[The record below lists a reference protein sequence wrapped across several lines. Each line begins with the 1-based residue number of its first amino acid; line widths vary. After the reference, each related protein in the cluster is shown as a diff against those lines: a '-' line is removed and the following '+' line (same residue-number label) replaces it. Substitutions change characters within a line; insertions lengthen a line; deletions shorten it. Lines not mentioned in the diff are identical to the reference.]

1 MMDVV
6 ILMQQAEQRLTE
18 YDPVFIHKTEK
29 VLGILRSKGVVSYRR
44 LSENGKW
51 HNLLAATLVL
61 AHDKDTDFALPTRRQ
76 QTLYDRGISTRIV
89 SFLDNAVREGLIISQ
104 ASDYTARGRLSL
116 GDIIKAYLEHEAE
129 AA

>member
-1 MMDVV
+1 MQDVV
-6 ILMQQAEQRLTE
+6 TLMQEAEKKLTKC
-18 YDPVFIHKTEK
+18 DPVFIRKTER

-61 AHDKDTDFALPTRRQ
+61 AHDKGTDFALPTRRQ

-89 SFLDNAVREGLIISQ
+89 SFLDSAVKEGLIISQ

-116 GDIIKAYLEHEAE
+116 GDIIKAYLAHEQE

>member
-6 ILMQQAEQRLTE
+6 ILMQQAEKKLTE

-61 AHDKDTDFALPTRRQ
+61 AHDKGTDFALPTRRQ

-104 ASDYTARGRLSL
+104 ASDFTARGRLSL

>member
-6 ILMQQAEQRLTE
+6 ILMQQAKQRLTE

-61 AHDKDTDFALPTRRQ
+61 AHDKGTDFALPTRRQ

-89 SFLDNAVREGLIISQ
+89 SFLDSAVREGLIISQ

>member
-6 ILMQQAEQRLTE
+6 ILMQQAEKKITE

-29 VLGILRSKGVVSYRR
+29 VLGILRSKGAVSYRR
-44 LSENGKW
+44 LSENGRW

-61 AHDKDTDFALPTRRQ
+61 AHDKGTDFALPTRRQ
-76 QTLYDRGISTRIV
+76 QTLYERGISTRIV

>member
-6 ILMQQAEQRLTE
+6 ILMQEAEKKLQE
-18 YDPVFIHKTEK
+18 YDPVFTQQTEL

-44 LSENGKW
+44 LSENGRW

>member
-6 ILMQQAEQRLTE
+6 ILMQQAKQRLTE

-89 SFLDNAVREGLIISQ
+89 SFLDSAVREGLIISQ

>member
-116 GDIIKAYLEHEAE
+116 GDIIKAYLEHEQE

>member
-1 MMDVV
+1 MDGV
-6 ILMQQAEQRLTE
+6 ILIQEAENKLQE
-18 YDPVFIHKTEK
+18 FDPVFTAQTEL

-51 HNLLAATLVL
+51 HQLLAATLVL
-61 AHDKDTDFALPTRRQ
+61 AHHKNVDFALPTRRQ

-116 GDIIKAYLEHEAE
+116 GDIIKAYLEHEQE

>member
-6 ILMQQAEQRLTE
+6 ILMQQAEKKLTE
-18 YDPVFIHKTEK
+18 YDPVFIHNTEK
-29 VLGILRSKGVVSYRR
+29 VLGILRSKGGVSYRR
-44 LSENGKW
+44 LSENGRW

-61 AHDKDTDFALPTRRQ
+61 AHDKGTDFALPTRRQ

>member
-1 MMDVV
+1 MQDVV
-6 ILMQQAEQRLTE
+6 TLMQEAEKKLQE
-18 YDPVFIHKTEK
+18 FDPVFTQQTEL
-29 VLGILRSKGVVSYRR
+29 VLGILRSKKVVSYRR

-51 HNLLAATLVL
+51 HQLLAATLVL

-89 SFLDNAVREGLIISQ
+89 SFLDSAVREGLIISQ

>member
-1 MMDVV
+1 MQDIVT
-6 ILMQQAEQRLTE
+6 LMQEAEKKLTE
-18 YDPVFIHKTEK
+18 YDPVFIHKTER

-61 AHDKDTDFALPTRRQ
+61 AHDKGTDFALPTRRQ

-104 ASDYTARGRLSL
+104 ASDFTARGRLSL
-116 GDIIKAYLEHEAE
+116 GDIIKAYLEHEKE

>member
-6 ILMQQAEQRLTE
+6 ILMQEAEKKLQE
-18 YDPVFIHKTEK
+18 FDPVFTQQTEL

-51 HNLLAATLVL
+51 HQLLAATLVL
-61 AHDKDTDFALPTRRQ
+61 AHHKNVDFALPTRRQ

-89 SFLDNAVREGLIISQ
+89 SVLDAAVREGLIMSQ
-104 ASDYTARGRLSL
+104 SADRKAKGQLSL
-116 GDIIKAYLEHEAE
+116 GEIINAYLDHEVE

>member
-6 ILMQQAEQRLTE
+6 ILMQEAEKKLQE
-18 YDPVFIHKTEK
+18 YDPVFTQQTEL

-51 HNLLAATLVL
+51 HQLLAATLVL
-61 AHDKDTDFALPTRRQ
+61 AHHKNVDFALPTRRQ

-89 SFLDNAVREGLIISQ
+89 SFLDNAVKEGLIMSQ
-104 ASDYTARGRLSL
+104 STDQKAIGRLSL
-116 GDIIKAYLEHEAE
+116 GDIIKAYLTHEVE

>member
-1 MMDVV
+1 MDGV
-6 ILMQQAEQRLTE
+6 ILIQEAENKLQE
-18 YDPVFIHKTEK
+18 FDPVFTAQTEL

-51 HNLLAATLVL
+51 HQLLAATLVL
-61 AHDKDTDFALPTRRQ
+61 AHHKNVDFALPTRRQ

-89 SFLDNAVREGLIISQ
+89 SFLDSAVREGLIISQ

-116 GDIIKAYLEHEAE
+116 GDIIKAYLEHEKE

>member
-1 MMDVV
+1 MEDVV
-6 ILMQQAEQRLTE
+6 TLMQEAEKKLTE

-44 LSENGKW
+44 LSENGKR

-89 SFLDNAVREGLIISQ
+89 SFLRQRSKRRFDHQPHLITPQ
-104 ASDYTARGRLSL
+104 
-116 GDIIKAYLEHEAE
+116 E
-129 AA
+129 AAIVR

>member
-6 ILMQQAEQRLTE
+6 ILMQQAEKKLQE

-44 LSENGKW
+44 LSENGLW

-61 AHDKDTDFALPTRRQ
+61 AHDKGTDFALPTRRQ

-89 SFLDNAVREGLIISQ
+89 SFLDSAVREGLIISQ

-116 GDIIKAYLEHEAE
+116 GDIIKAYLEHEQE

>member
-6 ILMQQAEQRLTE
+6 ILMQEAENKLKE

-61 AHDKDTDFALPTRRQ
+61 AYDKGTDFALPTRRQ

-116 GDIIKAYLEHEAE
+116 GDIIKAYLEHEQE

>member
-1 MMDVV
+1 MEDVV
-6 ILMQQAEQRLTE
+6 TLMQEAEKKLTE
-18 YDPVFIHKTEK
+18 YDPIFVHKTEK

-44 LSENGKW
+44 LSENGRW

-61 AHDKDTDFALPTRRQ
+61 AHDKDTDFALPTRKQ
-76 QTLYDRGISTRIV
+76 QTLYNRGVSTRIV

-116 GDIIKAYLEHEAE
+116 GDIIKAYLEHEQE

>member
-1 MMDVV
+1 MQDVV
-6 ILMQQAEQRLTE
+6 TLMQEAKQKLTE

-44 LSENGKW
+44 LNENGQW

-61 AHDKDTDFALPTRRQ
+61 AHDKNTDFALPTRRQ

-89 SFLDNAVREGLIISQ
+89 SFLDSAVREGLIISQ

-116 GDIIKAYLEHEAE
+116 GDIIKAYLEHEQE